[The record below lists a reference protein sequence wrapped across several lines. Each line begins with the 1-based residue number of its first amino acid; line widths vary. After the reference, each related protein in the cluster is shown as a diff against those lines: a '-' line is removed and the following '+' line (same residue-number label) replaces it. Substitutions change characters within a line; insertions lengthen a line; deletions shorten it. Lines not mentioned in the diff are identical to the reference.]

1 MSILNRRGPKTDPC
15 GTPWVNF
22 DQELK
27 DESILT
33 CCQQS
38 ELIMLQLMIIK
49 RDSLLTFYACNLAII
64 GLWLIVSKAVKR
76 FIRIAAP

>member
-1 MSILNRRGPKTDPC
+1 MSILNRRRPKTDLC

-27 DESILT
+27 EKSILT

-49 RDSLLTFYACNLAII
+49 RDSLLKFYACNLAII
-64 GLWLIVSKAVKR
+64 GLWLIVSKALER